1 MACVI
6 ASWISTLE
14 GKSRCNWVSDAR
26 QEGKQAKAKAR
37 RPNDER
43 PSKVGNYGEGRVCDK
58 QAATALT
65 TFTSLASYSV
75 GACCRA
81 SSKTRMQRPMESAS
95 ESLISRQDTEAGE
108 VPAGDAHDVRMH
120 GTPRQPSQ
128 HTRQWIMG
136 GLMVAACGLVA
147 LSASAGQQSSR
158 QQEAAAFAAL
168 VAGEPLT
175 IEVNSDTYMGYG
187 NLTKYPFLAEGYG
200 VLVEPYRSSTL
211 KV

>member
-120 GTPRQPSQ
+120 GAHIPSDASVKGPSTV
-128 HTRQWIMG
+128 HSKASVPHPFILKSIYARRRLR
-136 GLMVAACGLVA
+136 LMLLPLSNMEACNMLPQCRVVEWSHVLDA
-147 LSASAGQQSSR
+147 EIHSS
-158 QQEAAAFAAL
+158 
-168 VAGEPLT
+168 
-175 IEVNSDTYMGYG
+175 S
-187 NLTKYPFLAEGYG
+187 
-200 VLVEPYRSSTL
+200 
-211 KV
+211 